1 MGWDGGEL
9 MRPDEVFEMMG
20 RRRPVLPSDV
30 EPEVKFIYV
39 PQNVR
44 SGSYQQLMR
53 SHDRMGTRHL
63 Q

>member
-1 MGWDGGEL
+1 
-9 MRPDEVFEMMG
+9 MRPDEVFGMMG
-20 RRRPVLPSDV
+20 RRRRRVMPRAPEEPVAKAV
-30 EPEVKFIYV
+30 YV

>member
-1 MGWDGGEL
+1 

-20 RRRPVLPSDV
+20 RRRPVLPRDV